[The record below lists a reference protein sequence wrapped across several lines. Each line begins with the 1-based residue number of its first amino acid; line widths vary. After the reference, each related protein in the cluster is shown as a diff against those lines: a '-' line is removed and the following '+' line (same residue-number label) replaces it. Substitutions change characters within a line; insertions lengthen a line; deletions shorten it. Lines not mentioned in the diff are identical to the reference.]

1 MMKKPAIIQPN
12 PVLLIRYINQVG
24 VQVVNLINSIGS
36 VSILIFSA
44 IILSFRRPLQLNL
57 IVRQLSL
64 IGVNSLPIV
73 LISGLFTGM
82 VLATQGYHQLKQL
95 SAEGTVGGFVSVSA
109 VKELGPIITA
119 VILAG
124 RIGASITAELATM
137 KVTEQIDALEVMATN
152 PIKYLVVPRFI
163 ACTIMLPVL
172 TNFATV
178 CGIIG
183 GCLAVVGL
191 FDMNGRFFLKQ
202 ASDYMFMSSV
212 FVSLI
217 KATVF
222 GMAIAAIG
230 CHKGLS
236 VSPKDGAEGVGK
248 MTTGSAVS
256 SILAILIIDFFLNHI
271 LYTILGMK

>member
-1 MMKKPAIIQPN
+1 MKKPTITQANSALMIP
-12 PVLLIRYINQVG
+12 YINQIG
-24 VQVVNLINSIGS
+24 AQVTNLINSIGS
-36 VSILIFSA
+36 VSILIFST

-57 IVRQLSL
+57 IVRQLLL

-82 VLATQGYHQLKQL
+82 VLATKGYHQLKQL

-109 VKELGPIITA
+109 VQELGPIITA
-119 VILAG
+119 VVLAG

-137 KVTEQIDALEVMATN
+137 KITEQIDALEVMATD

-163 ACTIMLPVL
+163 ACTVMLPVL

-178 CGIIG
+178 CGITG
-183 GCLAVVGL
+183 GCLAVAGL
-191 FDMNGRFFLKQ
+191 FNLNGRFFLKQ

-217 KATVF
+217 KATAF
-222 GMAIAAIG
+222 GMAIATIG
-230 CHKGLS
+230 CYKGFS

-248 MTTGSAVS
+248 VTTGSAVS
-256 SILAILIIDFFLNHI
+256 SILTILIIDFFLNHL
-271 LYTILGMK
+271 LYTILGMQ

>member
-1 MMKKPAIIQPN
+1 MIP
-12 PVLLIRYINQVG
+12 YINQIG
-24 VQVVNLINSIGS
+24 AQVTNLINSIGS
-36 VSILIFSA
+36 VSILISST

-57 IVRQLSL
+57 IVRQLLL

-109 VKELGPIITA
+109 VQELGPIITA
-119 VILAG
+119 VVLAG

-137 KVTEQIDALEVMATN
+137 KVTEQIDALEVMATD

-163 ACTIMLPVL
+163 ACTVMLPVL

-178 CGIIG
+178 CGITG

-191 FDMNGRFFLKQ
+191 FNMNGRFFLKQ

-217 KATVF
+217 KATAF
-222 GMAIAAIG
+222 GMAIATIG
-230 CHKGLS
+230 CYKGFS

-248 MTTGSAVS
+248 VTTGSAVS
-256 SILAILIIDFFLNHI
+256 SILTILIIDFFLNHL
-271 LYTILGMK
+271 LYTILGMQ

>member
-1 MMKKPAIIQPN
+1 MMKKPTITQANSALMIP
-12 PVLLIRYINQVG
+12 YINQIG
-24 VQVVNLINSIGS
+24 AQVTNLINSIGS
-36 VSILIFSA
+36 VSILISST

-57 IVRQLSL
+57 IVRQLLL

-109 VKELGPIITA
+109 VQELGPIITA
-119 VILAG
+119 VVLAG

-137 KVTEQIDALEVMATN
+137 KVTEQIDALEVMATD

-163 ACTIMLPVL
+163 ACTVMLPVL

-178 CGIIG
+178 CGITG

-191 FDMNGRFFLKQ
+191 FNMNGRFFLKQ

-217 KATVF
+217 KATAF
-222 GMAIAAIG
+222 GTAIATIG
-230 CHKGLS
+230 CYKGFS

-248 MTTGSAVS
+248 VTTGSAVS
-256 SILAILIIDFFLNHI
+256 SILTILIIDFFLNHL
-271 LYTILGMK
+271 LYTILGMQ

>member
-1 MMKKPAIIQPN
+1 MRKPAGIQSDLVSWIN
-12 PVLLIRYINQVG
+12 KVGAHVVDLIS
-24 VQVVNLINSIGS
+24 SIGS

-44 IILSFRRPLQLNL
+44 FILSFRRPLQFNL
-57 IVRQLSL
+57 IVRQLLL

-109 VKELGPIITA
+109 VQELGPIITA
-119 VILAG
+119 VVLAG

-137 KVTEQIDALEVMATN
+137 KVTEQIDALEVMATD
-152 PIKYLVVPRFI
+152 PIKYLVVPRFV

-178 CGIIG
+178 FGIAG

-191 FDMNGRFFLKQ
+191 FDMNARFFLKQ
-202 ASDYMFMSSV
+202 ASGYMFMSSV
-212 FVSLI
+212 CVSLI
-217 KATVF
+217 KATAF
-222 GMAIAAIG
+222 GMAIATIG
-230 CHKGLS
+230 CYKGLS
-236 VSPKDGAEGVGK
+236 VSPNDGAEGVGK
-248 MTTGSAVS
+248 MTTGSAVNA
-256 SILAILIIDFFLNHI
+256 ILAILVIDFFLNHL

>member
-1 MMKKPAIIQPN
+1 MMKKPTITQANSALMIP
-12 PVLLIRYINQVG
+12 YINQIG
-24 VQVVNLINSIGS
+24 AQVTNLINSIGS
-36 VSILIFSA
+36 VSILISST

-57 IVRQLSL
+57 IVRQLLL

-109 VKELGPIITA
+109 VQELGPIITA
-119 VILAG
+119 VVLAG

-137 KVTEQIDALEVMATN
+137 KVTEQIDALEVMATD
-152 PIKYLVVPRFI
+152 PIKYLVVPRVI
-163 ACTIMLPVL
+163 ACTVMLPVL

-178 CGIIG
+178 CGITG

-191 FDMNGRFFLKQ
+191 FNMNGRFFLKQ

-217 KATVF
+217 KATAF
-222 GMAIAAIG
+222 GMAIATIG
-230 CHKGLS
+230 CYKGFS

-248 MTTGSAVS
+248 VTTGSAVS
-256 SILAILIIDFFLNHI
+256 SILTILIIDFFLNHL
-271 LYTILGMK
+271 LYTILGMQ

>member
-1 MMKKPAIIQPN
+1 MKKPAGIQSD
-12 PVLLIRYINQVG
+12 PVSWVNKVG
-24 VQVVNLINSIGS
+24 AQVVDLISSIGS
-36 VSILIFSA
+36 VSILISSA
-44 IILSFRRPLQLNL
+44 LILSFRRPLQFNL
-57 IVRQLSL
+57 IVRQLLL

-73 LISGLFTGM
+73 LVSGLFTGM

-109 VKELGPIITA
+109 VQELGPIITA
-119 VILAG
+119 VVLAG

-137 KVTEQIDALEVMATN
+137 KVTEQIDALEVMATD
-152 PIKYLVVPRFI
+152 PIKYLVVPRFV

-178 CGIIG
+178 FGIAG

-191 FDMNGRFFLKQ
+191 FDMNARFFLKQ